1 MKIFSFFSAVVFCLG
16 FSTVAWADI
25 DKHSVQTRSYPVTKI
40 QALHAT
46 LSVFQDNLYT
56 DIRLHPEIGL
66 LQAEMPVNLIM
77 DSEGKAITRA
87 VVKEGAGKVLGG
99 IFGGG
104 VAAGA
109 ATDAIAGKSESG
121 LQLNRVQ
128 AAVEDIGAG
137 KVSVRFVFIR
147 TIQIAE
153 QGGAAGGGQQKTIE
167 SDLTDKP
174 EVYEKIFE
182 QLGVAMA
189 KSSQQ
194 VPPAPAPASK
204 VKK

>member
-1 MKIFSFFSAVVFCLG
+1 MKSFSLVGTVIFCLG
-16 FSTVAWADI
+16 FSTVALADI
-25 DKHSVQTRSYPVTKI
+25 DKHTVQTRSYSGTKI

-56 DIRLHPEIGL
+56 DIRFHPEIGL

-87 VVKEGAGKVLGG
+87 VVQQGAGTVLGG

-109 ATDAIAGKSESG
+109 ATDVIAGKSESG
-121 LQLNRVQ
+121 IQLNRVQ
-128 AAVEDIGAG
+128 AAVEEVGSG
-137 KVSVRFVFIR
+137 KVNVRVVFIR
-147 TIQIAE
+147 TVQVTE

-182 QLGVAMA
+182 QVGVAMA
-189 KSSQQ
+189 KRTQQATPAASS
-194 VPPAPAPASK
+194 K
-204 VKK
+204 GKK

>member
-1 MKIFSFFSAVVFCLG
+1 
-16 FSTVAWADI
+16 
-25 DKHSVQTRSYPVTKI
+25 
-40 QALHAT
+40 
-46 LSVFQDNLYT
+46 
-56 DIRLHPEIGL
+56 
-66 LQAEMPVNLIM
+66 MPVNLIM

-87 VVKEGAGKVLGG
+87 VVQQGAGTVLGG

-128 AAVEDIGAG
+128 AAVEEIGSG
-137 KVSVRFVFIR
+137 KVNVRVVFIR
-147 TIQIAE
+147 TVQVTE

-167 SDLTDKP
+167 SDLTEKP

-182 QLGVAMA
+182 QVGIAMA
-189 KSSQQ
+189 KRTQPVIPGASS
-194 VPPAPAPASK
+194 K
-204 VKK
+204 GKK

>member
-1 MKIFSFFSAVVFCLG
+1 
-16 FSTVAWADI
+16 
-25 DKHSVQTRSYPVTKI
+25 
-40 QALHAT
+40 
-46 LSVFQDNLYT
+46 
-56 DIRLHPEIGL
+56 
-66 LQAEMPVNLIM
+66 MPVNLIM

-87 VVKEGAGKVLGG
+87 VVQQGAGTVLGG

-121 LQLNRVQ
+121 LQLNRAQ

-137 KVSVRFVFIR
+137 KVNVRLVFIR
-147 TIQIAE
+147 TIQITE

-174 EVYEKIFE
+174 EVYEKIFA
-182 QLGVAMA
+182 QLGVAMG
-189 KSSQQ
+189 KRSQQ
-194 VPPAPAPASK
+194 ALPAPAPAPVPAPAPASK